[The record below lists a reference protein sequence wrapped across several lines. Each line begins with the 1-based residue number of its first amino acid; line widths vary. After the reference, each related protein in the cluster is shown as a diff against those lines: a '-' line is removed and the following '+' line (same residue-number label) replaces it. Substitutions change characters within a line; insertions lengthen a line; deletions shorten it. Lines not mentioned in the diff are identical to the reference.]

1 MHLLK
6 RCIGMGWMKDLI
18 PRGLCQ
24 LPFGRSCGREAGGDV
39 WRAKTYLHITE
50 LAIQLCNYSK
60 TQDFQSGRNEREREC
75 TRSES
80 EMRLRERE
88 ERGAREIL
96 YVEKLFLSRQ
106 RFWRGSR
113 SINSKQKHK
122 RRTHCSASS
131 AGA

>member
-60 TQDFQSGRNEREREC
+60 TQDFQSGRNEHKHKHGEWRV
-75 TRSES
+75 
-80 EMRLRERE
+80 RLRERREERGE
-88 ERGAREIL
+88 ERGARE
-96 YVEKLFLSRQ
+96 
-106 RFWRGSR
+106 RFFT
-113 SINSKQKHK
+113 SKS
-122 RRTHCSASS
+122 CSFPASDF
-131 AGA
+131 GADRAQSTQSKST